1 MKLISILFG
10 SVLLC
15 LTPTVFAQ
23 WQWLEKDGHKVF
35 SDRAPPPDIAEK
47 NILKRPAG
55 RIAQAQPQPKEPA
68 DMPVATGSAPPAN
81 IAKPAGGVDKELEA
95 KKKAAAAA
103 EEAKKKAEEEKLAKV
118 KVENCTR
125 AKAAKAT
132 FDSGVRIS
140 RTNANGEREIIDDAA
155 RNEESKRIQGIIDR
169 DCK

>member
-1 MKLISILFG
+1 MVCPSSASYTSVMKLISILFG

-68 DMPVATGSAPPAN
+68 DTPVATGSAPPAN

-95 KKKAAAAA
+95 KKKTL
-103 EEAKKKAEEEKLAKV
+103 EMLKPRGRPKAEMTK
-118 KVENCTR
+118 
-125 AKAAKAT
+125 
-132 FDSGVRIS
+132 DIG
-140 RTNANGEREIIDDAA
+140 
-155 RNEESKRIQGIIDR
+155 
-169 DCK
+169 

>member
-10 SVLLC
+10 SVVLC
-15 LTPTVFAQ
+15 FTPTVFAQ
-23 WQWLEKDGHKVF
+23 WQWLDKDGHKVF

-55 RIAQAQPQPKEPA
+55 RSAPAQPQLTDPA
-68 DMPVATGSAPPAN
+68 DAPVATASSMPAN
-81 IAKPAGGVDKELEA
+81 VAKPAGGVDKELEA

-103 EEAKKKAEEEKLAKV
+103 EEAKKKAEDEKLGKAR
-118 KVENCTR
+118 VENCNR

-132 FDSGVRIS
+132 FESGVRIS